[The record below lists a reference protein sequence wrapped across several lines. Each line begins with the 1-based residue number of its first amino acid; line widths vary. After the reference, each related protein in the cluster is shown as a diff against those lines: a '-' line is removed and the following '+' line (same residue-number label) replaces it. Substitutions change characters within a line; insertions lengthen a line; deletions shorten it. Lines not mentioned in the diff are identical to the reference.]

1 VGFDLGA
8 EKEWNKMGRTNP
20 CDEFPPSQDHPMA
33 DRPHGTMRDLLAI
46 ALTAAAAARR
56 STDLRYRRHKT
67 AFDPIERLCGS

>member
-46 ALTAAAAARR
+46 A
-56 STDLRYRRHKT
+56 
-67 AFDPIERLCGS
+67 